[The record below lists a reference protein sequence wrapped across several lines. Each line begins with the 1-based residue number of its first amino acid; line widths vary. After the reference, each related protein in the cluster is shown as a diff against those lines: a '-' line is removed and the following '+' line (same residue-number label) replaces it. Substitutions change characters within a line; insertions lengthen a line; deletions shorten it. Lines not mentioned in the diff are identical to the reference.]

1 MGTGVLS
8 PGVNQLKHEANHS
21 SPFNAVV
28 KDEWRHTSTPLYFS
42 MTCIKTTS

>member
-8 PGVNQLKHEANHS
+8 PGVNQPKRETNHS
-21 SPFNAVV
+21 SPSNVAF
-28 KDEWRHTSTPLYFS
+28 KDEWSYTSIPLYFS